1 MLSPMATVLDTY
13 FVNQDYVAVPQW
25 VRNVSEITNLNFRP
39 ILKISFSDQVC
50 ENFEKVESTKN

>member
-13 FVNQDYVAVPQW
+13 FVNQDYAAVPQW
-25 VRNVSEITNLNFRP
+25 VRNVSEITNLTFRP